1 MTNYEFAV
9 TDPELDIDVKAASVV
24 LDRGPVG
31 TVTVQIE
38 TKNPEDWLVSQHG
51 DSITV
56 RDEQSGWRLRK
67 GQSRVRI
74 TTPDGTA
81 ADISTASGDI
91 TVVVATGRTVVST
104 ASGDV
109 RVGVASALTVK
120 SASGDVRVDRVTGD
134 VSLKTASGDLVAAAV
149 GGRLESSTASGDV
162 RVEEVL
168 GNARISTASGDIRI
182 ARFEGTDFAANTV
195 SGDVSLGIPSG
206 RAVDLDVKTLSGN
219 VSLPDRR
226 TTPAAAPSGPAGTVS
241 IRVKSVSGDFQIQR
255 A

>member
-1 MTNYEFAV
+1 MTDYEFAV

-67 GQSRVRI
+67 GHSRVRI

-109 RVGVASALTVK
+109 RVG
-120 SASGDVRVDRVTGD
+120 RVTGD

-182 ARFEGTDFAANTV
+182 ARFEGAEFAANTV

-206 RAVDLDVKTLSGN
+206 RAVDLDVKTLSGK
-219 VSLPDRR
+219 VSLPERR
-226 TTPAAAPSGPAGTVS
+226 TTPAASPTGPPASTVS

>member
-1 MTNYEFAV
+1 VTSYEFAV

-31 TVTVQIE
+31 TVSVQID
-38 TKNPEDWLVSQHG
+38 TKNPEDWIVSQHG
-51 DSITV
+51 STITV
-56 RDEQSGWRLRK
+56 RDEQSGRRLRK
-67 GQSRVRI
+67 GSSRVRI

-81 ADISTASGDI
+81 AAISTASGDI
-91 TVVVATGRTVVST
+91 TVVVATGRTVVTT

-120 SASGDVRVDRVTGD
+120 SASGDVRVDRVAGD
-134 VSLKTASGDLVAAAV
+134 VNLRTASGDLVAAAV
-149 GGRLESSTASGDV
+149 GGRFESSTASGDV
-162 RVEEVL
+162 RVEQVL

-182 ARFEGTDFAANTV
+182 ARFEGAEFAANTV

-206 RAVDLDVKTLSGN
+206 RAVDLDVKTLSGD
-219 VSLPDRR
+219 VSLPERR
-226 TTPAAAPSGPAGTVS
+226 TAPATPPVGRVT
-241 IRVKSVSGDFQIQR
+241 IRVKSVSGDFRLSR